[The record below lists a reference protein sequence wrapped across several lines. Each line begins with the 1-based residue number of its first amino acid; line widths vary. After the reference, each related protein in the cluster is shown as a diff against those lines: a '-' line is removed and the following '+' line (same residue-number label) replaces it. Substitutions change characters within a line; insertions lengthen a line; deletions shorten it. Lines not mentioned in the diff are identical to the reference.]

1 MERRIRWVAIA
12 ALAVALLSLTANV
25 YLLWQLRHPERW
37 AGPLLTRVIRDVAA
51 EDATVRYQVRL
62 PAGTPVRLDIPV
74 NERFL
79 VRVDTQIAI
88 DTRVRLPIRSPLG
101 NYSVSVPVRS
111 NIPLRTSIPLEVHD
125 TFRLRTQTQD
135 EIVLPLEVR
144 IRDLPLDA
152 LVRSLNPQ
160 PP

>member
-1 MERRIRWVAIA
+1 MERRIVWIALA

-25 YLLWQLRHPERW
+25 YLLWQLKQPERW
-37 AGPLLTRVIRDVAA
+37 AGPLLTRVLRDVAA
-51 EDATVRYQVRL
+51 EDPTVRYRVRL
-62 PAGTPVRLDIPV
+62 PAGTPVRLDIPI
-74 NERFL
+74 NERFS
-79 VRVDTQIAI
+79 VRVDTQLFI

-111 NIPLRTSIPLEVHD
+111 DIPLKASIPLEVRD

-144 IRDLPLDA
+144 VRDLPLDA
-152 LVRSLNPQ
+152 LIRSLKT
-160 PP
+160 PPP